1 VRNKNIAWL
10 QYFTAF
16 CLILTVLAGSSMVAL
31 AGTENRLAGEI
42 VVSGRDEKTAVTLN
56 GERALSGQTF
66 FSSGVI
72 STSATGSAT
81 INLGKLGHINLSPN
95 SVLSLN
101 FTENSISGTLSAG
114 QIKVFSKEGV
124 TVNIKTIDGTVNND
138 GNQTGVYTIDVQSGA
153 TQTVTEQGLVSLD
166 NGQTNVPLP
175 GGQQQSSFNKRY
187 LLPII
192 IVSAVVG
199 VAAIVIL
206 TRDDDDE
213 VTSPVR

>member
-10 QYFTAF
+10 QYLTAF
-16 CLILTVLAGSSMVAL
+16 CLMLTVLTGSSMVAL
-31 AGTENRLAGEI
+31 AGTDNRLAGEI
-42 VVSGRDEKTAVTLN
+42 VVSGKDQKTAVTLN

-72 STSATGSAT
+72 STSETGSAT

-101 FTENSISGTLSAG
+101 FTENSITGTLSGG

-124 TVNIKTIDGTVNND
+124 TVNIKTLDGTVNND
-138 GNQTGVYTIDVQSGA
+138 ASQTGVYTIDVQSGA
-153 TQTVTEQGLVSLD
+153 TETVTEQGLISLD
-166 NGQTNVPLP
+166 NGETNVPLP
-175 GGQQQSSFNKRY
+175 NGQQQSSFKKRY

-199 VAAIVIL
+199 VAVIVIL
-206 TRDDDDE
+206 TRDDDD